1 MSQID
6 DVIRVMA
13 ANGGYATLGFLYQ
26 HVLKAATANWG
37 TKTPFASMRRIV
49 QDERHFFRIRPGL
62 WALNSHRESLPKQIV
77 LLIQVAGVVDHS
89 GHSYYQG
96 LLVEIGN
103 LKRYLTAVPPQDK
116 NRLYLSSK
124 LSEITTAEDFYAFSY
139 DKFVKRA
146 STIDVVWF
154 NQRRMPTSFFE
165 VEHSTDIQNSLVK
178 FADLQDFHTEFSIVA
193 DEARRREFD
202 AKLGYSVFEGIK
214 GRVSFVS
221 YNSLAEWHTKLNELA
236 AVEMRLSK

>member
-1 MSQID
+1 MEE
-6 DVIRVMA
+6 
-13 ANGGYATLGFLYQ
+13 NGGYATLGFLYQ
-26 HVLKAATANWG
+26 RVLKVAAAKWG

-49 QDERHFFRIRPGL
+49 QDQRYFFKIRPGL
-62 WALNSHRESLPKQIV
+62 WALNSHRDALPKQILS
-77 LLIQVAGVVDHS
+77 LLQVSGVVDHS

-103 LKRYLTAVPPQDK
+103 LKQCLTAVPPQDK
-116 NRLYLSSK
+116 NRLYLSTK
-124 LSEITTAEDFYAFSY
+124 LSEITTADAFYPFSY

-154 NQRRMPTSFFE
+154 NQRKMPTSLFE

-178 FADLQDFHTEFSIVA
+178 FADLQDFHTDFVIVA
-193 DEARRREFD
+193 DEARKREFD
-202 AKLGYSVFEGIK
+202 TKLGFSVFEGIK
-214 GRVSFVS
+214 ERVSFVS

-236 AVEMRLSK
+236 AVEKRLSK

>member
-1 MSQID
+1 ME
-6 DVIRVMA
+6 V
-13 ANGGYATLGFLYQ
+13 NGGYATLGHLYQ
-26 HVLKAATANWG
+26 RVLKVASTKWG

-49 QDERHFFRIRPGL
+49 QDQRHFFKIRPGL
-62 WALNSHRESLPKQIV
+62 WALNSHRESLPKQI
-77 LLIQVAGVVDHS
+77 LSLIQVPGGIDHS

-103 LKRYLTAVPPQDK
+103 LKQCLTAVPTQDK
-116 NRLYLSSK
+116 NRLYLSCK
-124 LSEITTAEDFYAFSY
+124 LSEITTAEDFYPFSY

-178 FADLQDFHTEFSIVA
+178 FADLQDFHTEFCIVA
-193 DEARRREFD
+193 DEARKREFD
-202 AKLGYSVFEGIK
+202 AKLGFSVFEGIK
-214 GRVSFVS
+214 GRVIFVS
-221 YNSLAEWHTKLNELA
+221 YNSVAEWHTKLNALA
-236 AVEMRLSK
+236 AVEKQLSK